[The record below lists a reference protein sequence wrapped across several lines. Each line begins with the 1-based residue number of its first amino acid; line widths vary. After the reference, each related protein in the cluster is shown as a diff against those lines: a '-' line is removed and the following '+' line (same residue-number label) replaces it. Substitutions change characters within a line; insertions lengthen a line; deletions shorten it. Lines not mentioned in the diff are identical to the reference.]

1 MSPGRRRW
9 PRNEL
14 ARRTAALERQVEE
27 WARSGRQSEVPLFAL
42 PEAPEPRLGHCESC
56 AGPVPEGRWRC
67 DLRQTV
73 LLAQAIR
80 PLAGG
85 NGRGEP
91 QGEDRLL
98 TVEEAA
104 KKLGLSTDWLYRRA
118 RKLPFTVRLGR
129 RLRFSERGLDR
140 YIRQRQGR

>member
-1 MSPGRRRW
+1 MSLTPL
-9 PRNEL
+9 PTLDEL
-14 ARRTAALERQVEE
+14 AAHPERAQELPPEV
-27 WARSGRQSEVPLFAL
+27 ARDLLARLAPL
-42 PEAPEPRLGHCESC
+42 
-56 AGPVPEGRWRC
+56 
-67 DLRQTV
+67 QTV

-80 PLAGG
+80 PLACQ
-85 NGRGEP
+85 GEP

-118 RKLPFTVRLGR
+118 GKLLFTVRLGR
-129 RLRFSERGLDR
+129 QLRFSERGLDR